1 MEAARAAIAERD
13 YLTQCMALRHLAVIR
28 SIHGDHRGALSDLKR
43 LLPIMHW
50 VGAIYPSEYCE
61 HLNSLAVE
69 LGETGNVEEA
79 HRAVDFALSS
89 QFASAYPHW
98 KETKLELAS
107 KPERP
112 FAPIVFAVGAWYRIQ
127 ESLQPDCATAR
138 QRVGTSV
145 SVNPQRSRPKK
156 ANGPLH
162 PATYL
167 IWSGFIGSG
176 VPHPN
181 LSVVADTLSERILC
195 SPARAPP
202 LVFPA

>member
-1 MEAARAAIAERD
+1 MEAARAAISERD

-43 LLPIMHW
+43 LLTIMQW

-79 HRAVDFALSS
+79 HRAVDLALSS

-107 KPERP
+107 KPERL

-127 ESLQPDCATAR
+127 ESSQPDCATTR
-138 QRVGTSV
+138 QKVRTSA
-145 SVNPQRSRPKK
+145 SVNLERSTLKK
-156 ANGPLH
+156 ANRRLH
-162 PATYL
+162 PVTYP
-167 IWSGFIGSG
+167 IWSGFIRSG
-176 VPHPN
+176 VPHAD